1 MLSMLKGKKGFT
13 LIELMIVVAIIG
25 ILAAIAIPNFLRFQ
39 AKSKQSE
46 AKTNLGGIFTAEI
59 AYFGEHNFFGNFTEI
74 AWAPTGTARYTFWS
88 GDFTSV
94 APLTSFT
101 PTPAGTDNAG
111 NITPYVMTLA
121 TPARTDNVFLIGAAG
136 NIDNDNPPVDQWT
149 INDQRLLANVLD
161 DVVL

>member
-59 AYFGEHNFFGNFTEI
+59 SYFGEHNFFGNFGEI
-74 AWAPTGTARYTFWS
+74 AWAPTGTPRYTFVS
-88 GDFTSV
+88 GAFTQV
-94 APLTSFT
+94 GTGTLT
-101 PTPAGTDNAG
+101 PTPGGTDNAG
-111 NITPYVMTLA
+111 NTTPYALTHA
-121 TPARTDNVFLIGAAG
+121 TPARSDNAFLIGAAG
-136 NIDNDNPPVDQWT
+136 NIDNDPVIDEWT
-149 INDQRLLANVLD
+149 ITDQRVLLNVWD
-161 DVVL
+161 DVVN